1 MESES
6 GCGPLTIDE
15 TSPAA
20 RGVTTPAARLSC
32 SPQGEC
38 SSGQEELAADIATEV
53 TIRASGEPSVSSL
66 ICRGLQT
73 IHGTPEKEQPESAW
87 EEETFEVTEQ
97 QQQECSDEVE
107 GEGDSGVPLQHGQ
120 LIQDTYTMP
129 MQQVW
134 YS

>member
-6 GCGPLTIDE
+6 GCGPLSIDE
-15 TSPAA
+15 SSPAA
-20 RGVTTPAARLSC
+20 HGVTTPAARLSC
-32 SPQGEC
+32 SPELPQGEC

-53 TIRASGEPSVSSL
+53 TIRASGEQSVSSL

-73 IHGTPEKEQPESAW
+73 IHGAPEKEQPERAW

-97 QQQECSDEVE
+97 QQDEVE
-107 GEGDSGVPLQHGQ
+107 GEGDSSMPLQHGQ
-120 LIQDTYTMP
+120 LLQDTYTIP

-134 YS
+134 YG